1 MSPRLHPHADQRAFS
16 MDKAMS
22 KTFAASLIALAALSV
37 SSAQAQTQLTPQVQR
52 ISDRA
57 IQADHQAYEALQGR
71 IKGLNDGGRPVRDY
85 HLAKAQCWLDVSMH
99 EYTRNDRSHFPQ
111 EALSESEKLIVLME
125 QAGHPKPLN
134 GPWDTPLVNQSAKL
148 RPDLWARAEAL
159 KQHRGFA
166 CATQRTACS
175 EVELVHAGNE
185 INQQQWR
192 HAKPY
197 VQIAEDQLFEA
208 EQLAADCLPP
218 AAPAPMVMPAPVPA
232 APQPV
237 SPQPVAPQPIA
248 LQARVVFNF
257 DKHTPGEMRPQSRS
271 ELEALAAQLKQGVKV
286 SGVKLIGH
294 ADRLNGTGKADY
306 NRQLSDKRART
317 VRDYLVSQGVD
328 AALITMEYR
337 GDAEQVAACPGPYQS
352 RAALEECL
360 LPNRRVQV
368 ELSGVR

>member
-1 MSPRLHPHADQRAFS
+1 MNRRPASTDQRAFS
-16 MDKAMS
+16 MDHAMS
-22 KTFAASLIALAALSV
+22 KTFAASLLVLAAWG
-37 SSAQAQTQLTPQVQR
+37 AQAQTQAATQAQTQLTPQAQR
-52 ISDRA
+52 ISDPA

-99 EYTRNDRSHFPQ
+99 EYTRNDRSNFPQ

-134 GPWDTPLVNQSAKL
+134 GPWGTALVNQSAKL
-148 RPDLWARAEAL
+148 RPDLWARADAL

-166 CATQRTACS
+166 CAAQHTACS

-208 EQLAADCLPP
+208 EQLAEGCLPLP
-218 AAPAPMVMPAPVPA
+218 APAPVATSPAVVPL
-232 APQPV
+232 PLQQPV
-237 SPQPVAPQPIA
+237 A

-257 DKHTPGEMRPQSRS
+257 DKYTPAEMRPESRQ
-271 ELEALAAQLKQGVKV
+271 ELEALAAQLKQGIKV
-286 SGVKLIGH
+286 TAVKLTGH
-294 ADRLNGTGKADY
+294 ADRLNSTGKADY
-306 NRQLSDKRART
+306 NQQLSDKRART
-317 VRDYLVSQGVD
+317 VRDYLVSKGVD
-328 AALITMEYR
+328 ASLITMEYR
-337 GDAEQVAACPGPYQS
+337 GDTEQVAACAGTHKHHEV
-352 RAALEECL
+352 LEECL

-368 ELSGVR
+368 EISGVR

>member
-1 MSPRLHPHADQRAFS
+1 MSPRLHPHANQRAFS
-16 MDKAMS
+16 MDKPMS
-22 KTFAASLIALAALSV
+22 KTFAASLLALAALG
-37 SSAQAQTQLTPQVQR
+37 AQAQTQLTPQAQR

-208 EQLAADCLPP
+208 EQLATDCPQP
-218 AAPAPMVMPAPVPA
+218 AAPAPVMVAAPAPA

-237 SPQPVAPQPIA
+237 A

-257 DKHTPGEMRPQSRS
+257 DKHTPGEMRPESRR

-286 SGVKLIGH
+286 TGVKLIGH
-294 ADRLNGTGKADY
+294 ADRLNSTGKADY
-306 NRQLSDKRART
+306 NQQLSDKRART

-328 AALITMEYR
+328 ASLISMSYR
-337 GDAEQVAACPGPYQS
+337 GDTEQVAACSGHYKYPEV
-352 RAALEECL
+352 LEECL